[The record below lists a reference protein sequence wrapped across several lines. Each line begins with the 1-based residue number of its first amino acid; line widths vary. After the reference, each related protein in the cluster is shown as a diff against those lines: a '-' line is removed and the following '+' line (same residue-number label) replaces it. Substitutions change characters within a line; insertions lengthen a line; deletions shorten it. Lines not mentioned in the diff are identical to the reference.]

1 MDAFIFGLRRSLR
14 MKILDRVPEDLN
26 KAFELAEVFEYNK
39 QYEERF
45 PRRSNL
51 DDDDICLVNAIT
63 ITDESK
69 RTCYFAVLRKQPEET
84 LPREPHSAVTTN
96 CGGIL
101 TSMVDLAKNVTN
113 QFGIVNEL
121 ELVLARGAGLFIDVT
136 PQFARS
142 NWGDNPERF
151 WTAYLTKKDSN
162 EEEIDDVDEI
172 DDHGHEMSA
181 DTKEAKGL
189 FTCQECSSS
198 FINYGNII
206 RHMEIGRHRI
216 RPEKIHIYDYAL
228 GLFKRNLE
236 DVQAHNN
243 VLSEV
248 SQAMTEMSHGAD
260 LSSKAGWALRL
271 QRKRGVYSEK
281 AKRFAE
287 KLFQRGDV
295 SGRKMDPAEVER
307 LMKEEESIKPYERMN
322 AQQIRSY
329 FGTLSKEKKAAK
341 EPKAP
346 KRRKTQDKNEEDED
360 EDEEMML
367 NEDDEEDYGDL
378 SDEDE
383 ENIDDFERE
392 RDDVIHDIIR
402 ESFNELFNE
411 NDEPIIDDDVTIGN
425 IDYTPEPHWWM
436 EALRDL
442 VKPRQVFLPD
452 RPDLRFIDFP
462 HITKRPKDAYP
473 LRGAALFQQCG
484 RYQP

>member
-1 MDAFIFGLRRSLR
+1 MEGISGFGHFVFDKNTILVWKMNGIGDGRLYTDLSGFTRVL
-14 MKILDRVPEDLN
+14 KIEEEGGFLASSESS
-26 KAFELAEVFEYNK
+26 KA
-39 QYEERF
+39 
-45 PRRSNL
+45 
-51 DDDDICLVNAIT
+51 
-63 ITDESK
+63 DEASIQK
-69 RTCYFAVLRKQPEET
+69 
-84 LPREPHSAVTTN
+84 
-96 CGGIL
+96 
-101 TSMVDLAKNVTN
+101 
-113 QFGIVNEL
+113 
-121 ELVLARGAGLFIDVT
+121 
-136 PQFARS
+136 
-142 NWGDNPERF
+142 GDNPERF

-248 SQAMTEMSHGAD
+248 SQAMTEMSHGAV

-271 QRKRGVYSEK
+271 ERKRGVYSEK

-287 KLFQRGDV
+287 RGDV

-367 NEDDEEDYGDL
+367 NEDDEEDYSDL

-383 ENIDDFERE
+383 ENIDDFGRE

-402 ESFNELFNE
+402 ESFNDFSTRMMSRLLTMMFESRS
-411 NDEPIIDDDVTIGN
+411 N
-425 IDYTPEPHWWM
+425 I
-436 EALRDL
+436 A
-442 VKPRQVFLPD
+442 
-452 RPDLRFIDFP
+452 
-462 HITKRPKDAYP
+462 
-473 LRGAALFQQCG
+473 
-484 RYQP
+484 

>member
-1 MDAFIFGLRRSLR
+1 MPRAIEEEGGFLASS
-14 MKILDRVPEDLN
+14 ESS
-26 KAFELAEVFEYNK
+26 KA
-39 QYEERF
+39 
-45 PRRSNL
+45 
-51 DDDDICLVNAIT
+51 
-63 ITDESK
+63 DEASIQK
-69 RTCYFAVLRKQPEET
+69 
-84 LPREPHSAVTTN
+84 
-96 CGGIL
+96 
-101 TSMVDLAKNVTN
+101 
-113 QFGIVNEL
+113 
-121 ELVLARGAGLFIDVT
+121 
-136 PQFARS
+136 
-142 NWGDNPERF
+142 GDNPERF

-162 EEEIDDVDEI
+162 EEEI

-248 SQAMTEMSHGAD
+248 SQAMTEMSHGAV

-271 QRKRGVYSEK
+271 KRKRGVYSEK

-287 KLFQRGDV
+287 RGDV

-367 NEDDEEDYGDL
+367 NEDDEEDYSDL

-383 ENIDDFERE
+383 ENIDDFGRE
-392 RDDVIHDIIR
+392 RDDVIHEIIR
-402 ESFNELFNE
+402 ESFNDFSTRMMSRLLTMMFESRS
-411 NDEPIIDDDVTIGN
+411 N
-425 IDYTPEPHWWM
+425 I
-436 EALRDL
+436 A
-442 VKPRQVFLPD
+442 
-452 RPDLRFIDFP
+452 
-462 HITKRPKDAYP
+462 
-473 LRGAALFQQCG
+473 
-484 RYQP
+484 

>member
-1 MDAFIFGLRRSLR
+1 M
-14 MKILDRVPEDLN
+14 MK
-26 KAFELAEVFEYNK
+26 
-39 QYEERF
+39 
-45 PRRSNL
+45 
-51 DDDDICLVNAIT
+51 
-63 ITDESK
+63 
-69 RTCYFAVLRKQPEET
+69 
-84 LPREPHSAVTTN
+84 
-96 CGGIL
+96 
-101 TSMVDLAKNVTN
+101 
-113 QFGIVNEL
+113 
-121 ELVLARGAGLFIDVT
+121 
-136 PQFARS
+136 
-142 NWGDNPERF
+142 GDNPERF

-172 DDHGHEMSA
+172 DDHGHEIM
-181 DTKEAKGL
+181 
-189 FTCQECSSS
+189 Q
-198 FINYGNII
+198 FIHI

-271 QRKRGVYSEK
+271 KRKRGVYSEK

-346 KRRKTQDKNEEDED
+346 KRRKTQDKNEEAED

-383 ENIDDFERE
+383 ENIDDFGRE

-411 NDEPIIDDDVTIGN
+411 NDDPIIDDDV
-425 IDYTPEPHWWM
+425 
-436 EALRDL
+436 
-442 VKPRQVFLPD
+442 
-452 RPDLRFIDFP
+452 
-462 HITKRPKDAYP
+462 
-473 LRGAALFQQCG
+473 
-484 RYQP
+484 

>member
-1 MDAFIFGLRRSLR
+1 
-14 MKILDRVPEDLN
+14 
-26 KAFELAEVFEYNK
+26 
-39 QYEERF
+39 
-45 PRRSNL
+45 
-51 DDDDICLVNAIT
+51 
-63 ITDESK
+63 
-69 RTCYFAVLRKQPEET
+69 
-84 LPREPHSAVTTN
+84 
-96 CGGIL
+96 
-101 TSMVDLAKNVTN
+101 
-113 QFGIVNEL
+113 
-121 ELVLARGAGLFIDVT
+121 
-136 PQFARS
+136 
-142 NWGDNPERF
+142 
-151 WTAYLTKKDSN
+151 
-162 EEEIDDVDEI
+162 
-172 DDHGHEMSA
+172 MSA

-198 FINYGNII
+198 FKNYGNII

-260 LSSKAGWALRL
+260 LSYKAGWALRL
-271 QRKRGVYSEK
+271 KRKRGVYSEK

-287 KLFQRGDV
+287 KLFKRGDV

-307 LMKEEESIKPYERMN
+307 LMKEEESNKPYERMN

-329 FGTLSKEKKAAK
+329 FGTLFKEKKAAK

-383 ENIDDFERE
+383 ENIDDFGRE

-411 NDEPIIDDDVTIGN
+411 NDDPIIADDV
-425 IDYTPEPHWWM
+425 
-436 EALRDL
+436 
-442 VKPRQVFLPD
+442 
-452 RPDLRFIDFP
+452 
-462 HITKRPKDAYP
+462 
-473 LRGAALFQQCG
+473 
-484 RYQP
+484 

>member
-1 MDAFIFGLRRSLR
+1 MNGIGDGRLYTDLSGFTRVL
-14 MKILDRVPEDLN
+14 KIEEEGGFLASSESS
-26 KAFELAEVFEYNK
+26 KA
-39 QYEERF
+39 
-45 PRRSNL
+45 
-51 DDDDICLVNAIT
+51 
-63 ITDESK
+63 DEASIQK
-69 RTCYFAVLRKQPEET
+69 
-84 LPREPHSAVTTN
+84 
-96 CGGIL
+96 
-101 TSMVDLAKNVTN
+101 
-113 QFGIVNEL
+113 
-121 ELVLARGAGLFIDVT
+121 
-136 PQFARS
+136 
-142 NWGDNPERF
+142 GDNPERF

-243 VLSEV
+243 VLFGSIASDDRDE
-248 SQAMTEMSHGAD
+248 SMGAV

-271 QRKRGVYSEK
+271 ERKRGVYSEK

-287 KLFQRGDV
+287 RETCPRNREDVQAHNNVLSEVSQAMTETSHGAVLSSKAGWALRLERKRGVYSEKAKRFAERGDV

-346 KRRKTQDKNEEDED
+346 KRRKTQDGLLTGRRMIRDEHSKCIGHRLASNEDERLLL
-360 EDEEMML
+360 EHL
-367 NEDDEEDYGDL
+367 
-378 SDEDE
+378 
-383 ENIDDFERE
+383 
-392 RDDVIHDIIR
+392 H
-402 ESFNELFNE
+402 
-411 NDEPIIDDDVTIGN
+411 
-425 IDYTPEPHWWM
+425 
-436 EALRDL
+436 
-442 VKPRQVFLPD
+442 
-452 RPDLRFIDFP
+452 
-462 HITKRPKDAYP
+462 
-473 LRGAALFQQCG
+473 
-484 RYQP
+484 